1 MDNFFFHTP
10 TKVYF
15 GKDEELKVGKL
26 IREYNAKKVLIHYGG
41 GSQEKSGLLRKVRKC
56 LKDEGISYVE
66 LGGVKPNP
74 ELSLVREGI
83 KLCKE
88 EGVDFILAV
97 GGGSVL
103 DSTKDIANGVANPDV
118 DVWEFSLGTKSPE
131 KTLNKGVILTLAAAG
146 SEMSNSCVITDL
158 DNNDKR
164 GYGSQMNR
172 MDFAI
177 MNPELTYTV
186 SKYQTACGAVDI
198 AMHTMERYFCLGEDT
213 YLTDSIAEAVMKSAI
228 KSGMDAY
235 NNPTDYVARANMMWA
250 SSLAHNGLT
259 QCGRTFLLTV
269 HQFEHEVSG
278 MYPDVAHGAGLA
290 ALWCSWARY
299 VYKSS
304 IDRFCQWA
312 KNVWNVDTDFEH
324 KEACIEKAINMQ
336 EDYYKKLGMP
346 TNLKELNVKEE
357 DLETLALKCSRN
369 KTRTL
374 PGYMPL
380 SYENILDIYKMAYN
394 A

>member
-26 IREYNAKKVLIHYGG
+26 IKEYNAKKVLIHYGG
-41 GSQEKSGLLRKVRKC
+41 GSAEKSGLLGKVRKC
-56 LKDEGISYVE
+56 LEEEGISYVE
-66 LGGVKPNP
+66 LGGVRPNP
-74 ELSLVREGI
+74 ELSLVRKGI
-83 KLCKE
+83 ELCKK

-118 DVWEFSLGTKSPE
+118 DVWEFSLGTAQPA

-213 YLTDSIAEAVMKSAI
+213 YLTDAIAEAVMKTTI
-228 KSGMDAY
+228 KAGMDSY
-235 NNPTDYVARANMMWA
+235 NNPEDYTARANMMWA

-259 QCGRTFLLTV
+259 QCGRSFLLAV

-278 MYPDVAHGAGLA
+278 MYPEVAHGAGLA

-299 VYKSS
+299 VYKASPE
-304 IDRFCQWA
+304 RFNQWA

-324 KEACIEKAINMQ
+324 PEASIEKAIDMQ

-346 TNLKELNVKEE
+346 TNLRELNVKEE
-357 DLETLALKCSRN
+357 DLQTLALKCSRN

-380 SYENILDIYKMAYN
+380 SYDEMLDIYKMAYN

>member
-41 GSQEKSGLLRKVRKC
+41 GSQEKSCLLNKVRKF

-235 NNPTDYVARANMMWA
+235 NNPTDYAARANMMWA